1 MTDTPSPTT
10 MIDVGEVIQLA
21 HTVARDYLATIA
33 ARATAAEIADSRR
46 RVDEVAEI
54 VVTVSGLLDDQIAT
68 GQLEDTLAVDRIR
81 HVVRMYADLARFDPA
96 TVERDDRAAEHAAV
110 QRLLDGLQPL
120 AQRDGTRAFID
131 GARTAT
137 ELLTGHAATTEEDD
151 Q

>member
-10 MIDVGEVIQLA
+10 TIDVGEVVQLSLS
-21 HTVARDYLATIA
+21 VARGYLSAVAAGAPTEEIA
-33 ARATAAEIADSRR
+33 EWRCRVDDVAEIA
-46 RVDEVAEI
+46 
-54 VVTVSGLLDDQIAT
+54 VTASGVLNDQVAT
-68 GQLEDTLAVDRIR
+68 GDLEDTVAVDRIR
-81 HVVRMYADLARFDPA
+81 HAIEVLADLARFDPA
-96 TVERDDRAAEHAAV
+96 TVERDDRPAKHAAV

-137 ELLTGHAATTEEDD
+137 ELLTGHAATTEDDD

>member
-1 MTDTPSPTT
+1 MSDTPSTTT

-33 ARATAAEIADSRR
+33 ARATAEEIADGRR

-68 GQLEDTLAVDRIR
+68 GQLEDTVAVDRIR

-137 ELLTGHAATTEEDD
+137 ELLTGHAATTEED
-151 Q
+151 